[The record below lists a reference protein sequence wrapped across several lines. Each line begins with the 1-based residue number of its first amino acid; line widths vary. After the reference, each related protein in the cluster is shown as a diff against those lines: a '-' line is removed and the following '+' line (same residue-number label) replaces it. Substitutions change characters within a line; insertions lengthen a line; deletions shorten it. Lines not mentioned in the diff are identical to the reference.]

1 MWHQFFFL
9 DLQKWFKCAHWRTI
23 NFVQGSGEAQAVKAL
38 DDGYDNGDDDGDE
51 ADDDDDD
58 DESDDIIPTAGQ
70 PASGR
75 PQSQ

>member
-1 MWHQFFFL
+1 M
-9 DLQKWFKCAHWRTI
+9 
-23 NFVQGSGEAQAVKAL
+23 

-51 ADDDDDD
+51 ADDDDED